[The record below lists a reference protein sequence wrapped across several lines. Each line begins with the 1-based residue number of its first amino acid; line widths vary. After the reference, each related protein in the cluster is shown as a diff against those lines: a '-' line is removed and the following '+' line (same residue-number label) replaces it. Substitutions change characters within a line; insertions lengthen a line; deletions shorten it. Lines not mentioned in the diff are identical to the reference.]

1 MSDYSR
7 LIEHAFPLR
16 QASIDSV
23 HEKNVR
29 HGHISTLHIWPARR
43 PLAASRAALLATL
56 LPDPGTPDA
65 RKELCEKIGGM
76 LKMEADKDGR
86 VKEVTEGGVLR
97 WKREIENKTALDWF
111 REEIRKANGG
121 KPPKVL
127 DPFAGGGAIPLE
139 AMRLGCEVTAADLN
153 PVAWFILKCTLEYPQ
168 KLSGQ
173 TRPLPDFILRDRGF
187 MEEFLKKVQGL
198 KGAKLRKI
206 LEALGHIAKAGE
218 QLQDE
223 MDFEGAA
230 ADAGISL
237 EADLAW
243 HVRAWGRHVLAQ
255 ARKELAHLYPTYAD
269 WQPLLTG
276 RPFEPQPTQVVEPDE
291 IGISNVEQL
300 NADLTQDYLQDRY
313 NPRWVAKPVA
323 AYMWARTVTC
333 KNCRATIPLLKT
345 RWLCRKDSKRIRL
358 LLAPKADGTGVVFS
372 IEYNVPERGGN
383 AAQKRENDKKLG
395 AGTMSRAGAQ
405 CPCCPAIMEQEDIRY
420 EGKNGRLGEALT
432 AVVVDGPNG
441 KEYRQPSSR
450 ECEVAIVN
458 DATTEE
464 LFSQVT
470 FGVPD
475 EQIPAGSSR
484 RGGGS
489 AFTVVQFGLD
499 RWSKIFT
506 KRQLLAVGNIAV
518 ATYRTAAILRKT
530 YPESFALAVSSY
542 LAIALDRSADRSTSL
557 CRLDIGRETLQST
570 FARFALPILWDFCEG
585 NPFSD
590 TTGNYL
596 NGLEWIS
603 LYIEHA
609 CNAALSAAPPTV
621 LRKSAIAP
629 NPDLYDL
636 ILTDPPYY
644 DAIPYSDLMDFFYVW
659 LRRTLH
665 GLSPEY
671 DEAFAESLSPKWN
684 HESQDGEL
692 VDDAARHHG
701 DMEASKVAYE
711 EGMARAFQACHGSL
725 AENGR
730 FVIVFA
736 HKHPDAWET
745 LVSAIIRAGFVV
757 DGSWPIATEMANRTR
772 ALTSAALAS
781 SVWLVCRKRNPLA
794 KVGWDNRVM
803 AEMRENISGQ
813 LREFWDA
820 GIRGPDFVWA
830 ATGPAMEAYS
840 KYPAVKKANSPTNE
854 FLAVKEFLDAVRR
867 IVIEFVVG
875 RVLHIDSGTDRLDPV
890 TSYYLLHRNDF
901 GFGKAPAGAC
911 ILYAVSC
918 GISDAELE
926 RTWNLVKVKGSKT
939 PEPDEADED
948 AVDEGGEAP
957 EEMSGGEFVL
967 RTWKERNE
975 RRMGFESIGGREVPL
990 IDRVHRLMHLWRDG
1004 DVRKVD
1010 DYLDQNALRR
1020 HELFVRLIQ
1029 SLIELS
1035 EQGGEERA
1043 LLESLSNHL
1052 GAKAAK
1058 ADTTRP
1064 LAFDEEV

>member
-23 HEKNVR
+23 HEKAVR
-29 HGHISTLHIWPARR
+29 HGHISTLHVWPARR

-56 LPDPGTPDA
+56 LPDPGTPEG
-65 RKELCEKIGGM
+65 RKALCEKIGGT
-76 LKMEADKDGR
+76 LKMEADKEGR
-86 VKEVTEGGVLR
+86 IKEATEGGVLR
-97 WKREIENKTALDWF
+97 WKREIENKATLDWF

-121 KPPKVL
+121 RPPKVL

-168 KLSGQ
+168 KLAGQ
-173 TRPLPDFILRDRGF
+173 TRPLPEFILHDRKF
-187 MEEFLKKVQGL
+187 MEEFLKKVKGL
-198 KGAKLRKI
+198 KGAKLRKT
-206 LEALGHIAKAGE
+206 LEALGHGARPGE
-218 QLQDE
+218 QYQDE

-230 ADAGISL
+230 ATAGISL

-243 HVRAWGRHVLAQ
+243 HARAWGRKVLAQ
-255 ARKELAHLYPTYAD
+255 ARKELARFYPTYAD
-269 WQPLLTG
+269 WQPLMSG
-276 RPFEPQPTQVVEPDE
+276 KPFEPQLARLIAPDE
-291 IGISNVEQL
+291 NGVANAAKL
-300 NADLTQDYLQDRY
+300 NEDLGEVYLQDKF
-313 NPRWVAKPVA
+313 NPRWVAKPAA

-333 KNCRATIPLLKT
+333 KNCRATVPLLKT
-345 RWLCRKDSKRIRL
+345 LWLCRKERKRIRL
-358 LLAPKADGTGVVFS
+358 LMEVKSDRTGVVFS
-372 IEYNVPERGGN
+372 IEKNVPERGGN

-395 AGTMSRAGAQ
+395 SGTMSRAGAQ
-405 CPCCPAIMEQEDIRY
+405 CPCCPTIMETEDIRY
-420 EGKNGRLGEALT
+420 EGKNGRLGQVMT
-432 AVVVDGPNG
+432 AVVIDGLSD
-441 KEYRQPSSR
+441 KEYRLPTDHERQ
-450 ECEVAIVN
+450 VAEISEDFANNV
-458 DATTEE
+458 
-464 LFSQVT
+464 FSK
-470 FGVPD
+470 
-475 EQIPAGSSR
+475 
-484 RGGGS
+484 
-489 AFTVVQFGLD
+489 VVFGLPNEPTPKCGPGASRAFSVD
-499 RWSKIFT
+499 QYGFDEWRKLFT
-506 KRQLLAVGNIAV
+506 KRQIVAVGSLAV
-518 ATYRTAAILRKT
+518 ATHSAALNLLST
-530 YPESFALAVSSY
+530 YPEDFAIALSSY
-542 LAIALDRSADRSTSL
+542 LAVALDRSADRSTSV

-596 NGLEWIS
+596 NGLEWIA
-603 LYIEHA
+603 LYIQHA
-609 CNAALSAAPPTV
+609 CEAGRNALAPRV
-621 LRKSAIAP
+621 IKKSAIAG
-629 NPDLYDL
+629 DTELYDL

-665 GLSPEY
+665 GLSPEL
-671 DEAFAESLSPKWN
+671 DAAFVDPLSPKWN
-684 HESQDGEL
+684 HEAKDGEL
-692 VDDAARHHG
+692 IDDAARHSG
-701 DMEASKVAYE
+701 DKEASKKAYE
-711 EGMARAFQACHGSL
+711 DGMAKAFQACHASLVGS
-725 AENGR
+725 GR

-757 DGSWPIATEMANRTR
+757 DGSWPISTEMANRAR
-772 ALTSAALAS
+772 ALSSAALAS
-781 SVWLVCRKRNPLA
+781 SVWLVCRKRDPLA
-794 KVGWDNRVM
+794 RVGWDNRVM
-803 AEMRENISGQ
+803 AEMRENIAAQ
-813 LREFWDA
+813 LRDFWDA

-840 KYPAVKKANSPTNE
+840 KYPAVKKANSPTSE
-854 FLAVKEFLDAVRR
+854 FLSVKEFLDAVRR

-875 RVLHIDSGTDRLDPV
+875 RVLHIESGTDRLDPV

-939 PEPDEADED
+939 PDPDEADED
-948 AVDEGGEAP
+948 AVDEDGEAP
-957 EEMSGGEFVL
+957 DEMSGGEFVL

-990 IDRVHRLMHLWRDG
+990 IDRVHRLMHLWRNG

-1035 EQGGEERA
+1035 EQGSDERA

-1064 LAFDEEV
+1064 LAFDDEV

>member
-1 MSDYSR
+1 MNDYSR

-29 HGHISTLHIWPARR
+29 HGHLSTLHIWPARR
-43 PLAASRAALLATL
+43 PLAAARAALLATL
-56 LPDPGTPDA
+56 LPDPGTPES
-65 RKELCEKIGGM
+65 RKELCEKIGGK
-76 LKMEADKDGR
+76 LKMETDKDGR
-86 VKEVTEGGVLR
+86 IKEVTEGGVLR
-97 WKREIENKTALDWF
+97 WKREIENKATLDWF
-111 REEIRKANGG
+111 REEICKANGG
-121 KPPKVL
+121 RPPKVL

-168 KLSGQ
+168 KLTGQ
-173 TRPLPDFILRDRGF
+173 TRPLPEFILRDREF
-187 MEEFLKKVQGL
+187 MEEFLKKVKGL
-198 KGAKLRKI
+198 KGAKLSKT
-206 LEALGHIAKAGE
+206 LEVLGHGARAGE
-218 QLQDE
+218 QHQDE

-230 ADAGISL
+230 AEAGISL

-243 HVRAWGRHVLAQ
+243 HVRAWGRKVLTE
-255 ARKELAHLYPTYAD
+255 ARKELAQLYPTYAE

-276 RPFEPQPTQVVEPDE
+276 QPFDPMPMRLIEPDKD
-291 IGISNVEQL
+291 GVALASRL
-300 NADLTQDYLQDRY
+300 NAELTTEYINNKF
-313 NPRWVAKPVA
+313 NPRWVSKPTVA
-323 AYMWARTVTC
+323 YLWARTVTC
-333 KNCRATIPLLKT
+333 KNCRATIPMLKT
-345 RWLCRKDSKRIRL
+345 RWLCKKDNKRIRL
-358 LLAPKADGTGVVFS
+358 LLEPNPERTSIIFS
-372 IEYNVPERGGN
+372 IEHNVSARGGN

-405 CPCCPAIMEQEDIRY
+405 CPCCPTIMEQEDIRY
-420 EGKNGRLGEALT
+420 EGKNGRLREAII

-441 KEYRQPSSR
+441 KEYRHPTALER
-450 ECEVAIVN
+450 EVATVS
-458 DATTEE
+458 DE
-464 LFSQVT
+464 LVDDVFSKVP

-475 EQIPAGSSR
+475 EPIPAGSSR

-489 AFTVVQFGLD
+489 AFTVVQFGID
-499 RWSKIFT
+499 RWQMLFT
-506 KRQLLAVGNIAV
+506 NRQLVGHGALCASLRENVVVNDAFSIGLYCMLTLA
-518 ATYRTAAILRKT
+518 
-530 YPESFALAVSSY
+530 
-542 LAIALDRSADRSTSL
+542 ADRF
-557 CRLDIGRETLQST
+557 LDYSSNICNWDCNGEYITHT
-570 FARFALPILWDFCEG
+570 FQRFALPIKWDFCEV
-585 NPFSD
+585 PPIAE

-596 NGLEWIS
+596 GGVEWVS
-603 LYIEHA
+603 LYVE
-609 CNAALSAAPPTV
+609 NALRSLSSSITPHV
-621 LRKSAIAP
+621 LKRSAISG
-629 NPDLYDL
+629 NSHKYDL
-636 ILTDPPYY
+636 IVTDPPYY

-659 LRRTLH
+659 LRRTVN
-665 GLSPEY
+665 GKG
-671 DEAFAESLSPKWN
+671 AEFEDPFSEMLSPKWN
-684 HESQDGEL
+684 HETKDGEL
-692 VDDAARHHG
+692 IDDAARHEG
-701 DMEASKVAYE
+701 NLDRSKWTYE
-711 EGMARAFQACHGSL
+711 DGMARAFQAAHSCLEDH
-725 AENGR
+725 GR
-730 FVIVFA
+730 FVVVFA

-745 LVSAIIRAGFVV
+745 LVSAIIRSGFVV
-757 DGSWPIATEMANRTR
+757 DGSWPISTEMATRTR
-772 ALTSAALAS
+772 AFSSAALAS
-781 SVWLVCRKRNPLA
+781 SVWLVCRKRNALA

-803 AEMRENISGQ
+803 AEMRENIATQ

-840 KYPAVKKANSPTNE
+840 KYPAVKKANSPSNE
-854 FLAVKEFLDAVRR
+854 FLSVKEFLDAVRR

-875 RVLHIDSGTDRLDPV
+875 RVLHIESGTDRLDPV

-926 RTWNLVKVKGSKT
+926 RTWNLVKVKGSKAT
-939 PEPDEADED
+939 EPDEADED
-948 AVDEGGEAP
+948 AVDEDGETL

-975 RRMGFESIGGREVPL
+975 RRMGYESIGGREVPL

-1004 DVRKVD
+1004 DVRTVD

-1035 EQGGEERA
+1035 EQGSDERA

-1064 LAFDEEV
+1064 LAFDDETEN

>member
-56 LPDPGTPDA
+56 LPDPGTPEA
-65 RKELCEKIGGM
+65 RKALCEKIGGT
-76 LKMEADKDGR
+76 LKMETDKEGR
-86 VKEVTEGGVLR
+86 NKEATEGGILR
-97 WKREIENKTALDWF
+97 WKRETENEQLLSWF
-111 REEIRKANGG
+111 REEIRNANGG

-153 PVAWFILKCTLEYPQ
+153 PVAWFVLKCTLEIPQ
-168 KLSGQ
+168 KLAGQ
-173 TRPLPDFILRDRGF
+173 TRPLPEFILRDRYF
-187 MEEFLKKVQGL
+187 VEEFLKKARGM
-198 KGAKLRKI
+198 KGAKLRKM
-206 LEALGHIAKAGE
+206 LEALGHGVQAGE
-218 QLQDE
+218 QHQDE

-230 ADAGISL
+230 AEAGVSL

-243 HVRAWGRHVLAQ
+243 HVRAWGRKVLTE
-255 ARKELAHLYPTYAD
+255 ARKDLARLYPTYAE
-269 WQPLLTG
+269 WQPLVPG
-276 RPFEPQPTQVVEPDE
+276 QPFDPMPMRLIEPDRE
-291 IGISNVEQL
+291 GVAFASEL
-300 NADLTQDYLQDRY
+300 NAELTKEYINNKF
-313 NPRWVAKPVA
+313 NPRWVAKPTVA
-323 AYMWARTVTC
+323 YLWARTVTC

-345 RWLCRKDSKRIRL
+345 RWLCKKDNKRIRL
-358 LLAPKADGTGVVFS
+358 VMEPKADRTGVIFS
-372 IEYNVPERGGN
+372 VEHNVSARGGN

-420 EGKNGRLGEALT
+420 EGKNGRLGET
-432 AVVVDGPNG
+432 IIAVVVDSPNG
-441 KEYRQPSSR
+441 KEYRLPTTL
-450 ECEVAIVN
+450 ELEVATVS
-458 DATTEE
+458 DE
-464 LFSQVT
+464 LVDDVFSKVP
-470 FGVPD
+470 FGVP
-475 EQIPAGSSR
+475 EEPIPAGSSR

-489 AFTVVQFGLD
+489 AFTVVQFGID
-499 RWSKIFT
+499 RWRMLFT
-506 KRQLLAVGNIAV
+506 NRQLVGHGALC
-518 ATYRTAAILRKT
+518 ASLRKNVVVNDAFSSGLYCMLT
-530 YPESFALAVSSY
+530 LA
-542 LAIALDRSADRSTSL
+542 ADRF
-557 CRLDIGRETLQST
+557 LDYSSNICNWDCNGEYITHT
-570 FARFALPILWDFCEG
+570 FQRFALPIKWDFCEV
-585 NPFSD
+585 PPIAE

-596 NGLEWIS
+596 GGVEWVS
-603 LYIEHA
+603 LYAE
-609 CNAALSAAPPTV
+609 NA
-621 LRKSAIAP
+621 LRSLASAITPQVLKRSAISG
-629 NPDLYDL
+629 DSDKYDL
-636 ILTDPPYY
+636 IITDPPYY

-659 LRRTLH
+659 IRRTVNEK
-665 GLSPEY
+665 GDDFAAP
-671 DEAFAESLSPKWN
+671 FAEILSPKWN
-684 HESQDGEL
+684 HETKDGEL
-692 VDDAARHHG
+692 IDDAARHEG
-701 DMEASKVAYE
+701 NLDTSKWTYE
-711 EGMARAFQACHGSL
+711 DGMSRAFQAVHSCLKDH
-725 AENGR
+725 GR
-730 FVIVFA
+730 FVVVFA

-745 LVSAIIRAGFVV
+745 LVSAIIRSGFVV
-757 DGSWPIATEMANRTR
+757 DGSWPISTEMATRTR
-772 ALTSAALAS
+772 AFSSAALAS
-781 SVWLVCRKRNPLA
+781 SVWLVCRKRNALA

-840 KYPAVKKANSPTNE
+840 KYPAVKKANSPSNE
-854 FLAVKEFLDAVRR
+854 FLTVKEFLDAVRR

-875 RVLHIDSGTDRLDPV
+875 RVLHIESGTDRLDPV

-901 GFGKAPAGAC
+901 GFEKAPAGAC

-926 RTWNLVKVKGSKT
+926 RTWNLVKVKGSKI
-939 PEPDEADED
+939 PEPDESDE
-948 AVDEGGEAP
+948 AVVNEDGEAP

-1029 SLIELS
+1029 SLIELAD
-1035 EQGGEERA
+1035 QGSEERA

-1064 LAFDEEV
+1064 LAFDDDV